1 MSTVEVVGLPP
12 PLAKIEGDE
21 IVIRVPLAAIPHAAQ
36 LALSEH
42 GYSTDDNAW
51 TRIEITDPRAFAAD
65 MCRAMNDESE
75 DGSTRVHL
83 LLDAAVCIAY
93 EQGSEGAE
101 EATLPTKAAASP
113 AETKEPT

>member
-1 MSTVEVVGLPP
+1 MSNQADAVGLPP

-51 TRIEITDPRAFAAD
+51 TRIQITDPRTFAAD

-83 LLDAAVCIAY
+83 LLDAAVCVAY
-93 EQGSEGAE
+93 EQGSEGA
-101 EATLPTKAAASP
+101 AADGLQ
-113 AETKEPT
+113 KDKG